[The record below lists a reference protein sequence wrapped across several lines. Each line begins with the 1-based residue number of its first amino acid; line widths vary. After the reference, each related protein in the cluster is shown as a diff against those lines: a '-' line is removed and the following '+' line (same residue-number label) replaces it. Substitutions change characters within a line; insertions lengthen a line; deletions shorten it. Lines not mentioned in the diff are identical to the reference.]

1 MSKLQV
7 NTYALQSSLSFKQ
20 RLLITK
26 TVKSHCKKHVLNV
39 ADILNVES
47 IECWCFHLG
56 KYCQLDR
63 SIKGYMCKNCL
74 LTADDLVFTKG
85 MV

>member
-1 MSKLQV
+1 MKQAHILHVQITQF

-39 ADILNVES
+39 AAILNV
-47 IECWCFHLG
+47 LN
-56 KYCQLDR
+56 Q
-63 SIKGYMCKNCL
+63 
-74 LTADDLVFTKG
+74 
-85 MV
+85 